1 MNSLRI
7 KRSLFR
13 VLTIVMCLMMFTA
26 ERSSTE
32 DMKESAI
39 ESEIWHEIEELN
51 KAFARNDV
59 TKYFLYIA
67 CPQRRDC
74 GWIIFHGYRKV
85 PSTNCGKRGLIL
97 TRKERWF
104 SKARNQE
111 NAHEDSV

>member
-1 MNSLRI
+1 
-7 KRSLFR
+7 

-59 TKYFLYIA
+59 TKYFLYIMSA
-67 CPQRRDC
+67 TP
-74 GWIIFHGYRKV
+74 
-85 PSTNCGKRGLIL
+85 
-97 TRKERWF
+97 
-104 SKARNQE
+104 
-111 NAHEDSV
+111 